1 VAGQAPVVVEI
12 THAFHPRR
20 GERLKAAT
28 RKKTWGEDRVM
39 YYDTHGQLR
48 SMLTSW
54 TSLHELDS
62 FMAASGGRSWF
73 RVDDLL
79 RLSALMAALQV
90 SGDDKVGK

>member
-1 VAGQAPVVVEI
+1 
-12 THAFHPRR
+12 
-20 GERLKAAT
+20 
-28 RKKTWGEDRVM
+28 M
-39 YYDTHGQLR
+39 YYDVHGQLR

-79 RLSALMAALQV
+79 LLSELTAPTRPDRDAKTAL
-90 SGDDKVGK
+90 